1 MDEIEVFLC
10 LFIMGFIICYLCC
23 FLNVVDCLVYWE
35 RLFVV
40 FCLNVID
47 IYFEREIV

>member
-1 MDEIEVFLC
+1 MKEIEVIFR

-23 FLNVVDCLVYWE
+23 FFNFNDWLVYWE

-40 FCLNVID
+40 FLLNFID
-47 IYFEREIV
+47 IYFEKKIV